1 MKVLQTIS
9 SMRAADGGP
18 STCTYDLLKALQQ
31 TDAQV
36 KLVTLK
42 SSSEDLGDGESWL
55 TLLDNDAWSSVGFS
69 KNMAK
74 YLRDADVDIIHA
86 NALWAYHCHIS
97 AKVAREKKVPF
108 LLTPHGML
116 MAGAIKR
123 KKWKKWP
130 LLKIWF
136 NKDVAGAAALH
147 ATCMMEGQN
156 IRRFGYNGPIA
167 VIPNP
172 MPPVQWIDEIVEN
185 HSSKRIGFLGRLHP
199 VKRVDKLIEG
209 WKLLEEKADNAELVL
224 IGSGAPEYEKY
235 LRDLAAECKHGKITF
250 QGFLKDKEKFQTL
263 ASLQALCL
271 VSVYENFGM
280 VVTEALS
287 VGTPVIANI
296 TTQWSE
302 LNSCNCGWWIDAT
315 PKNIALT
322 IEKALSLTDGDL
334 RIMGANGKKLI
345 EERYTAK
352 RVAGMV
358 ERLYKWI
365 LEGGEKPD
373 YVYTLDNDLI

>member
-9 SMRAADGGP
+9 SMRSADGGP

-55 TLLDNDAWSSVGFS
+55 TLLDNDAWSPVGFS
-69 KNMAK
+69 KNMAN

-86 NALWAYHCHIS
+86 NALWSYHCHIS

-172 MPPVQWIDEIVEN
+172 MPPVQWIDEIVEK

-250 QGFLKDKEKFQTL
+250 QGFLKDKEKFQAL

-315 PKNIALT
+315 PENIALT
-322 IEKALSLTDGDL
+322 IEKALDLTAEEL
-334 RIMGANGKKLI
+334 KIMGTNGKKLI
-345 EERYTAK
+345 EERYTDK
-352 RVAGMV
+352 RVADMMNG
-358 ERLYKWI
+358 LYKWV
-365 LEGGEKPD
+365 LNGGEKPE
-373 YVYTLDNDLI
+373 YVYTLVNDLI